1 MMALGLVMVEWEVQ
15 EVQLML
21 EDTFMEMSKH
31 PDILEVIQSLMTR
44 WHMVEELSVL
54 LLLRQLKLMV

>member
-1 MMALGLVMVEWEVQ
+1 MMALGLVMVEWEEQ

-21 EDTFMEMSKH
+21 VDTFMEMSKR

-44 WHMVEELSVL
+44 WHMVEELSML
-54 LLLRQLKLMV
+54 LLLPQLKLMV